1 MSVSTIQHDIHSV
14 YWFKKELVNVYVWVW
29 MQCLDATKG
38 TWVFN
43 TEIGIKHYRL
53 LVPGNVYFCQAMCT
67 CARQCVLVP
76 GNLHLCQAKCP
87 CARQCVLLS
96 GNVYLC
102 QAINTCDRQFAPGNL
117 YLCQA
122 ICTCARQF
130 VLVTSNLYLC
140 QAICTCDKQFVLV
153 PGNLYLSTHIN
164 LLYAQI
170 DICPRVFLI
179 FKQCRNR
186 EPDSLN

>member
-38 TWVFN
+38 TCVFY

-53 LVPGNVYFCQAMCT
+53 LVPGNVY
-67 CARQCVLVP
+67 
-76 GNLHLCQAKCP
+76 LCQ
-87 CARQCVLLS
+87 
-96 GNVYLC
+96 
-102 QAINTCDRQFAPGNL
+102 TM
-117 YLCQA
+117 
-122 ICTCARQF
+122 CTCARQF
-130 VLVTSNLYLC
+130 VLVPGNVYLCQAMTCVLVPGNVYLC

-153 PGNLYLSTHIN
+153 PGNLYSSTHIN